1 MKMNEVKSNAWTKFA
16 EIKTTAKTPMGI
28 YKVICKEFGIGFYEN
43 AFAVANAIA
52 NEYIQVCDDGII
64 LWYS

>member
-1 MKMNEVKSNAWTKFA
+1 MKMNEVKSGTRVKLA

-28 YKVICKEFGIGFYEN
+28 YKVICKEFSIGFYEN

-52 NEYIQVCDDGII
+52 NGYIQVCDDGII
-64 LWYS
+64 IWY